1 MKSTKTAL
9 ILVLVGAVMFSGG
22 LWLYSTGKSLG
33 LLEIGTAILVLVVVV
48 LSLFVGLKRIKDE
61 KKGLPVD
68 DELSLRIK
76 QKAGAS
82 AFSVSFI
89 LWPIILIFT
98 MDTDLDVRI
107 PIEIGILAMG
117 LIFIGFWIYYSR
129 MGLKDENQN

>member
-33 LLEIGTAILVLVVVV
+33 LLEIGTAILVLIVVL

-98 MDTDLDVRI
+98 MDSDLDVRI

>member
-33 LLEIGTAILVLVVVV
+33 LLEIGTAILVLIVVL

-89 LWPIILIFT
+89 LWPLF
-98 MDTDLDVRI
+98 
-107 PIEIGILAMG
+107 
-117 LIFIGFWIYYSR
+117 
-129 MGLKDENQN
+129 

>member
-22 LWLYSTGKSLG
+22 LWVYSTSKSLG
-33 LLEIGTAILVLVVVV
+33 LLEIGTAILVLIVVL

-98 MDTDLDVRI
+98 MDSDLDVRI

>member
-33 LLEIGTAILVLVVVV
+33 LLEIGTAILVLIVVL

-98 MDTDLDVRI
+98 MDSDLDVRI

-117 LIFIGFWIYYSR
+117 LIFIGFWIYYTR

>member
-98 MDTDLDVRI
+98 MDSDLDVRI

>member
-33 LLEIGTAILVLVVVV
+33 LLEIGTAILVLIVVL

-98 MDTDLDVRI
+98 MDSDLDVRI

-117 LIFIGFWIYYSR
+117 LIFIGFWIYFSR

>member
-9 ILVLVGAVMFSGG
+9 ILVLVGAVTFSGG
-22 LWLYSTGKSLG
+22 LWLYSTRESLG
-33 LLEIGTAILVLVVVV
+33 LLEIGTAIFVLVVVL
-48 LSLFVGLKRIKDE
+48 LSLFVGMKRIKDE

-82 AFSVSFI
+82 AFTVSFI
-89 LWPIILIFT
+89 LWPVILIFT